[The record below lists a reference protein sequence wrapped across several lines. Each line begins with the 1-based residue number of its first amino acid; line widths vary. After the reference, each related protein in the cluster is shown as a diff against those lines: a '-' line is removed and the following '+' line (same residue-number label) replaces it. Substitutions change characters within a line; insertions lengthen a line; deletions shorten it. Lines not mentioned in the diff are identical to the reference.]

1 MTDSPSAGAVILA
14 AGESTRFGSDKRRFR
29 LADGRTMLETTLAA
43 YRGVF
48 DEIFLVLKPADEV
61 WASALDK
68 VQPVYARDAALG
80 MGHSL
85 AAGVRAGRHLDYLFV
100 ALADMPDV
108 QAMTLKRLKVAPTGP
123 DSIVLPVYRGTPGHP
138 VGFGSAHFG
147 DLQHLT
153 GDAGARDVVRAHGGS
168 TLRIEVND
176 PGVLKDY
183 DVPTRAGS

>member
-1 MTDSPSAGAVILA
+1 MILA
-14 AGESTRFGSDKRRFR
+14 AGDSTRFGSDKRRFR
-29 LADGRTMLETTLAA
+29 LADGRTMLQTTLAA
-43 YRGVF
+43 YKSVF
-48 DEIFLVLKPADEV
+48 DEIFLVLKPVDEA

-108 QAMTLKRLKVAPTGP
+108 RAMTLKRLNEALAGP

-147 DLQHLT
+147 ELQHLSGDT
-153 GDAGARDVVRAHGGS
+153 GAKGVVRAHGGS

-176 PGVLKDY
+176 PGVLRDY

>member
-29 LADGRTMLETTLAA
+29 LADGRTMLETTLTA

-100 ALADMPDV
+100 ALADMPDI

-153 GDAGARDVVRAHGGS
+153 GDAGARDVVQAHGGS